1 MPEPQF
7 ILPDWPAPANVRA
20 AVTTRA
26 GGVSHAPYDT
36 FNLAAHVGDD
46 PAAVRENRVR
56 LRAAFALPAEPAW
69 LRQVHGVVV
78 VDAAHGGIEPEA
90 DGVFAAQPGVVC
102 AVLTADCLPVLLCN
116 RAGTKVA
123 ALHAGWRGLAGG
135 VIEAG
140 VKAMG
145 VPGDDLLA
153 WLGPAIG
160 LESFEVGPEV
170 RAAFVRQPGAAEVR
184 SAKPSVNEAS
194 YTGQTQEPFSRQSDT
209 QAAQAFHAAR
219 DGKYLADIY
228 QLARQ
233 RLQRLGVAAVYGGGF
248 CTVTDSARFFS
259 YRRDGATGRM
269 ASLIWLTDG

>member
-1 MPEPQF
+1 MTEPQF

-26 GGVSHAPYDT
+26 GGVSHAPYDS

-46 PAAVRENRVR
+46 PAAVRENRAR
-56 LRAAFALPAEPAW
+56 LRTTLALPAEPVW
-69 LRQVHGVVV
+69 LKQVHGVAV
-78 VDAAHGGIEPEA
+78 VDAAQGGAAPEA
-90 DGVFAAQPGVVC
+90 DGAFAAQPGAVC

-116 RAGTKVA
+116 REGTKVA

-145 VPGDDLLA
+145 VPGNELLA

-160 LESFEVGPEV
+160 PQAFEVGPEV
-170 RAAFVRQPGAAEVR
+170 RAAFVQHDA
-184 SAKPSVNEAS
+184 
-194 YTGQTQEPFSRQSDT
+194 
-209 QAAQAFHAAR
+209 QAAQAFRTAR

-228 QLARQ
+228 LLARL
-233 RLQRLGVAAVYGGGF
+233 RLQRLGIAAVYGGGF
-248 CTVTDSARFFS
+248 CTVTERARFFS
-259 YRRDGATGRM
+259 YRRDGVTGRM
-269 ASLIWLTDG
+269 ASLIWLADG

>member
-1 MPEPQF
+1 MTEPQF
-7 ILPDWPAPANVRA
+7 ILADWPAPANVRA
-20 AVTTRA
+20 AVTTRT

-36 FNLAAHVGDD
+36 FNLATHVGDD
-46 PAAVRENRVR
+46 PAAVRESRSR
-56 LRAAFALPAEPAW
+56 LHTALALPAEPVW
-69 LRQVHGVVV
+69 LKQVHGIAV
-78 VDAAHGGIEPEA
+78 VDAAQGGTEPEA
-90 DGVFAAQPGVVC
+90 DGAFATRPGAVC

-145 VPGDDLLA
+145 VPGNELLA

-160 LESFEVGPEV
+160 PEAFEVGPEV
-170 RAAFVRQPGAAEVR
+170 RTAFMEH
-184 SAKPSVNEAS
+184 
-194 YTGQTQEPFSRQSDT
+194 DT
-209 QAAQAFHAAR
+209 QATQAFRAAR

-228 QLARQ
+228 LLARL

-248 CTVTDSARFFS
+248 CTVTDSTRFFS
-259 YRRDGATGRM
+259 YRRDGATCRM
-269 ASLIWLTDG
+269 ASLIWVADG